1 VKNRVLAYINRCSA
15 NTHKGDLDRQSPIAT
30 EAIRLDPSR
39 AALKAMMFA
48 FTGER
53 PWRSNFVDTL
63 ISSEGISISLLL
75 ITRKSFGCIPRG
87 SPAFYSRSTSSCKA
101 ISRLVSGSEA
111 CENDAIGAEPKAAL
125 VPVPRVLRCMSLLL
139 APGSDDVCFQGR
151 PEVICARSQGRS

>member
-1 VKNRVLAYINRCSA
+1 VQQGSDWETCLRVSRNKPAPTLDVRISACTRILEQGDHESVKNRVLAYINRCSA

-75 ITRKSFGCIPRG
+75 ITRKVI
-87 SPAFYSRSTSSCKA
+87 
-101 ISRLVSGSEA
+101 RLHSKGES
-111 CENDAIGAEPKAAL
+111 
-125 VPVPRVLRCMSLLL
+125 SLLFPL
-139 APGSDDVCFQGR
+139 DK
-151 PEVICARSQGRS
+151 

>member
-1 VKNRVLAYINRCSA
+1 VQQGSDWETCLRVSRNKPAPTLDVRISACTRILEQGDYESAKNRVLAYINRCSA

-75 ITRKSFGCIPRG
+75 ITRKVI
-87 SPAFYSRSTSSCKA
+87 
-101 ISRLVSGSEA
+101 RLHSKGES
-111 CENDAIGAEPKAAL
+111 
-125 VPVPRVLRCMSLLL
+125 SLLFPL
-139 APGSDDVCFQGR
+139 DK
-151 PEVICARSQGRS
+151 

>member
-1 VKNRVLAYINRCSA
+1 VQQGSDWETCLRVSRNKPAPTLDVRISACTRILEQGDHESVKNRVLAYINRCSA

-75 ITRKSFGCIPRG
+75 ITRKVI
-87 SPAFYSRSTSSCKA
+87 
-101 ISRLVSGSEA
+101 RLHSKGES
-111 CENDAIGAEPKAAL
+111 
-125 VPVPRVLRCMSLLL
+125 SLLFPL
-139 APGSDDVCFQGR
+139 DKQLQGD
-151 PEVICARSQGRS
+151 I